1 MSNSE
6 TARDPHA
13 KMRFRQI
20 ENRGILKDG
29 RVITTV
35 RTYPNGA
42 DIKEYRRLDTAFV
55 RAFGTENS
63 QTIGTPFA

>member
-20 ENRGILKDG
+20 ENRGVLEDG
-29 RVITTV
+29 RVITTI
-35 RTYPNGA
+35 RSYPNGA
-42 DIKEYRRLDTAFV
+42 DIKEYRRLDAEFV
-55 RAFGTENS
+55 RAFGVRNS
-63 QTIGTPFA
+63 KTIGTPFV

>member
-20 ENRGILKDG
+20 ENRGVLKDG
-29 RVITTV
+29 RVITTI

-42 DIKEYRRLDTAFV
+42 DIKEYRRIDSEF
-55 RAFGTENS
+55 RDAFGNDNS
-63 QTIGTPFA
+63 KTIGTPVA